1 MTHTSCPTAIV
12 DAPIELVWSL
22 LTNPAGWGKFF
33 DLRVTAV
40 NPSGPAIGGQILEA
54 DTGPRFF
61 PLKLRFEI
69 VDIDAARYD
78 LRIDGILPLGLRIR
92 EDLQCRALDKGSCRV
107 TYN

>member
-22 LTNPAGWGKFF
+22 LTNPAGWGEFF

-40 NPSGPAIGGQILEA
+40 IPPGPAAIGQIVEA
-54 DTGPRFF
+54 ITGTRFL

-69 VDIDAARYD
+69 VDIDAANHD
-78 LRIDGILPLGLRIR
+78 LRIDGALPFGLRIR
-92 EDLQCRALDKGSCRV
+92 EDMTCRSLDKASCRV

>member
-12 DAPIELVWSL
+12 TAPIECVWSL
-22 LTNPAGWGKFF
+22 LTNPAGWGAFF

-40 NPSGPAIGGQILEA
+40 IPPGPAAVGQILKA

-61 PLKLRFEI
+61 PFKLRFEI
-69 VDIDAARYD
+69 VDIDATLHD
-78 LRIDGILPLGLRIR
+78 LRIDGTLPLGLRIR
-92 EDLQCRALDKGSCRV
+92 EVMQCRPLDTASCRV